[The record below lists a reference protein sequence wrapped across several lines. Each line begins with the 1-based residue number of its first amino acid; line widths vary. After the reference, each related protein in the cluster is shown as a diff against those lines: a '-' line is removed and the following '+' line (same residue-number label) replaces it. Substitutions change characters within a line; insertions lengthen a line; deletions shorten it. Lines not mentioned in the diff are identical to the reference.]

1 MKQWIKRHE
10 ECIKR
15 SVRTFLQAAV
25 GVFVAALA
33 SGEYQLGQWKTWL
46 VTLGSSAVAAGLS
59 AAMNAKSD
67 QTGGE

>member
-10 ECIKR
+10 KCIKR
-15 SVRTFLQAAV
+15 SIRTFLQAAV
-25 GVFVAALA
+25 GVFVTALA

-46 VTLGSSAVAAGLS
+46 VTLGSSAVAAGIS
-59 AAMNAKSD
+59 AVMNVKSD